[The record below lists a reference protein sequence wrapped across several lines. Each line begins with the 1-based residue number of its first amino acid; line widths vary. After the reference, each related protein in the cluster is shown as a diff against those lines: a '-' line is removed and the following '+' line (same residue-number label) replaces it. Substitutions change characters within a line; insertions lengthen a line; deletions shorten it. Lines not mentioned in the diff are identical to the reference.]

1 MKQPRDIIGPVAD
14 WLGIDI
20 SDRQLET
27 LVRYADWLTTEGV
40 VLGGIGPGE
49 AERVWDRHIA
59 DSLVF
64 GKGLWRGASV
74 LDVGSGLGL
83 PGVPLAISQ
92 PGVRVTLLDRS
103 ERRTDALHRVARML
117 DLRCT
122 VSTGD
127 VARHHGTYDRL
138 VMRAVPPADQAPSL
152 RRLVTPGGSM
162 VVGVG
167 RRQRPAEPDP
177 PASLLRIGPE
187 VLENGAWL
195 LIIPHE

>member
-1 MKQPRDIIGPVAD
+1 VKQPRDIIEPVAD

-20 SDRQLET
+20 SDEQLET
-27 LVRYADWLTTEGV
+27 LIRYADWLATEGV
-40 VLGGIGPGE
+40 ALGGIGPGE
-49 AERVWDRHIA
+49 VERVWDRHIA

-64 GKGLWRGASV
+64 GTGLWHGASV

-83 PGVPLAISQ
+83 PGIPLAISQ
-92 PGVRVTLLDRS
+92 PGLRVTLLDRS
-103 ERRTDALHRVARML
+103 QRRTDALHRVVRML

-127 VARHHGTYDRL
+127 IARHHGTYDRL
-138 VMRAVPPADQAPSL
+138 VMRAVLRGDRVLGL
-152 RRLVTPGGSM
+152 RRLVAPGGSM
-162 VVGVG
+162 VIGVG
-167 RRQRPAEPDP
+167 RRQRPSEPDP

-195 LIIPHE
+195 LIIPQE